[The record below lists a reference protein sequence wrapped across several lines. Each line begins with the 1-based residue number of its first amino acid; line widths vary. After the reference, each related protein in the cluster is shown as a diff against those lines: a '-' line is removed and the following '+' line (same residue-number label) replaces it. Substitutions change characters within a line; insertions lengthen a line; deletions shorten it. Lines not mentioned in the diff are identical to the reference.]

1 MNLKKLME
9 QRAELQAELDGIL
22 NKAKA
27 EERAM
32 TDEEVKKFDEA
43 ETKIKS
49 IDATIQR
56 EERARELDLKPGNQG
71 KGKEEVEER
80 AAKEEK
86 AFSDYLRGVVS
97 EERADVN
104 LTTGDNAAVIPSS
117 IANKIIKKVVDMSPI
132 VQKATR
138 YNVGGN
144 LSIPY
149 YDESTQSITVS
160 YADEFTAAA
169 STSGKTAS
177 IDLKGYLA
185 RALTKVSVSLVNNSN
200 FDIVN
205 FVINDMA
212 EKIVLFME
220 KESIK
225 GTTDKVAGLAAGVT
239 LTITAASATAVTS
252 DELIQLKD
260 KVKDA
265 FQAGGIFIMSSAT
278 RTAVRLL
285 KDGNNRYLFQ
295 DDINAPFGATLLGKP
310 VYVSDNMDDM
320 AAGKTVIYYGDM
332 SGLALKISEDINI
345 QILREK
351 YADEHAIGVLGFVEF
366 DAKVENAQKIAKLV
380 MKAV

>member
-1 MNLKKLME
+1 
-9 QRAELQAELDGIL
+9 
-22 NKAKA
+22 
-27 EERAM
+27 
-32 TDEEVKKFDEA
+32 
-43 ETKIKS
+43 
-49 IDATIQR
+49 
-56 EERARELDLKPGNQG
+56 
-71 KGKEEVEER
+71 
-80 AAKEEK
+80 
-86 AFSDYLRGVVS
+86 
-97 EERADVN
+97 
-104 LTTGDNAAVIPSS
+104 
-117 IANKIIKKVVDMSPI
+117 
-132 VQKATR
+132 
-138 YNVGGN
+138 
-144 LSIPY
+144 
-149 YDESTQSITVS
+149 
-160 YADEFTAAA
+160 
-169 STSGKTAS
+169 
-177 IDLKGYLA
+177 
-185 RALTKVSVSLVNNSN
+185 
-200 FDIVN
+200 
-205 FVINDMA
+205 MA

>member
-1 MNLKKLME
+1 MELKKLME
-9 QRAELQAELDGIL
+9 QRADLQTEMEALL
-22 NKAKA
+22 HTAKT

-32 TDEEVKKFDEA
+32 TEEESAKFDDLE
-43 ETKIKS
+43 KQIKA
-49 IDATIQR
+49 IDGTIKR
-56 EERARELDLKPGNQG
+56 EERARMMDK
-71 KGKEEVEER
+71 KEPMKNDVEER
-80 AAKEEK
+80 AAVDEK
-86 AFSDYLRGVVS
+86 VFADYIRGVV
-97 EERADVN
+97 EQRADVN
-104 LTTGDNAAVIPSS
+104 MTAGDNGAVIPTS

-138 YNVGGN
+138 YNIGGN

-149 YDESTQSITVS
+149 YDEDTQSITVS
-160 YADEFTAAA
+160 YADEFSAGV
-169 STSGKTAS
+169 STSGKTAT

-185 RALTKVSVSLVNNSN
+185 RALTKVSLSLVNNSN
-200 FDIVN
+200 FNIVS

-212 EKIVLFME
+212 EKLVLFME
-220 KESIK
+220 KECIK

-239 LTITAASATAVTS
+239 LKVDAASATAVTA
-252 DELIQLKD
+252 DEIIQLKD

-278 RTAVRLL
+278 RTAIRLL
-285 KDGNNRYLFQ
+285 KDANNRYLFQ

-310 VYVSDNMDDM
+310 VYVSDNMDNM

-345 QILREK
+345 QVLREK

-366 DAKVENAQKIAKLV
+366 DAKVENAQKIAMLV
-380 MKAV
+380 MKAS